1 MDVFD
6 MLTSRFIQRPPAK
19 FFLPLC
25 LCFSVYVLAN
35 EQTVLPNAPKT
46 TNPPILGELS
56 ENFFY
61 LGGKLGLNH
70 YQHACEAWSLD
81 CDKNSV
87 AAGVFTGYQFNNN
100 IAVEAAYIDLG
111 DAKASYLENGNNYQH
126 TGNMKG
132 IELSVLG
139 LLPISND
146 VAAFAKLG
154 GFNWYGSNK
163 GPFNKSDA
171 DDWSA
176 TVGAGLT
183 YQLSDAWQARFEY
196 QYFDHL
202 GNDAIGG
209 TNAHFTSLG
218 VSYQFGRTRAKT
230 ITKPQIKTTT
240 IELEEVSFPILFDF
254 DSSKLLMTDSLQV
267 VINRLTKYRQAKV
280 ILSGYSDTTGNA
292 DYNLAL
298 SKRRVESVASYLIS
312 AGVNKEQIVS
322 EYYGE
327 QYPVTDNITEEHRH
341 LNRNV
346 RISLPK
352 TVIQAAKGQ

>member
-1 MDVFD
+1 VID
-6 MLTSRFIQRPPAK
+6 MPKTRFIQALFVKILFPLSL
-19 FFLPLC
+19 FF
-25 LCFSVYVLAN
+25 SISSLAN
-35 EQTVLPNAPKT
+35 KQPEIIPNT
-46 TNPPILGELS
+46 TIKNKISTIGELPDS
-56 ENFFY
+56 FFY

-70 YQHACEAWSLD
+70 YQHACESWSLD

-87 AAGVFTGYQFNNN
+87 AAGVFAGYQFTRN

-111 DAKASYLENGNNYQH
+111 DAKATYLENGNNYQH

-132 IELSVLG
+132 IELSALG

-163 GPFNKSDA
+163 GPFNKSEA

-218 VSYQFGRTRAKT
+218 ISYQFGRTRAKVA
-230 ITKPQIKTTT
+230 TKPQIKTTT

-254 DSSKLLMTDSLQV
+254 DSSELLMTDSLQV

-298 SKRRVESVASYLIS
+298 SKRRVDSVANYLIS
-312 AGVNKEQIVS
+312 AGVNQEQIVS

-352 TVIQAAKGQ
+352 TFVKLTKEQ